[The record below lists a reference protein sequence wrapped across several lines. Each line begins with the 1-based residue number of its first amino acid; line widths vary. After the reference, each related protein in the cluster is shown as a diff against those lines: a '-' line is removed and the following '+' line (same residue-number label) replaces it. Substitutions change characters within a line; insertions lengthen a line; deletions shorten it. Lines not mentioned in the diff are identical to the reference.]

1 MNILKIVRNIN
12 KSILSINDSLKTIY
26 KNQAILERY
35 CSDQNK
41 IFQCSLGIC
50 NHLENVCLNLENI
63 CDHVSP
69 MSALS
74 ICELIQKIV
83 ESMKNISNLVSTL
96 FKYCLTIAQVVYPE
110 FSLPKIQQIIL
121 SVKNIFESHL
131 NIYDL
136 LMKMIEN
143 LEF

>member
-35 CSDQNK
+35 CSDQN

-96 FKYCLTIAQVVYPE
+96 FKYCLTIAQIVYPE
-110 FSLPKIQQIIL
+110 FSLSKIQQISL

>member
-1 MNILKIVRNIN
+1 M
-12 KSILSINDSLKTIY
+12 
-26 KNQAILERY
+26 
-35 CSDQNK
+35 
-41 IFQCSLGIC
+41 
-50 NHLENVCLNLENI
+50 CLNLENI

-83 ESMKNISNLVSTL
+83 KSMKNISNLVSTL
-96 FKYCLTIAQVVYPE
+96 FKYCLTIAQIVYPE
-110 FSLPKIQQIIL
+110 FSLSKIQQISL